1 MLTLA
6 FDTSAASIAIAL
18 VLDGKVL
25 HKKINPESG
34 MQSQLLVVEIEEAL
48 RKGNIWYQD
57 LDLVVSTKGPGSF
70 TGTRIGL
77 TVSRVIKAS
86 TNLPLI
92 LMNSDEVKNFEID
105 QIAFLGIEKFVNG
118 EITSDL
124 SPIYAQGP
132 RITERK
138 K

>member
-1 MLTLA
+1 MLALA
-6 FDTSAASIAIAL
+6 FDTSASTLAVAL
-18 VLDGKVL
+18 VSDDKVL
-25 HKKINPESG
+25 YKKINSESG

-48 RKGNIWYQD
+48 RKGDIWYQD

-105 QIAFLGIEKFVNG
+105 QIAFLGIEKFANG

-124 SPIYAQGP
+124 SPIYAQDP
-132 RITERK
+132 RITKRK
-138 K
+138 R